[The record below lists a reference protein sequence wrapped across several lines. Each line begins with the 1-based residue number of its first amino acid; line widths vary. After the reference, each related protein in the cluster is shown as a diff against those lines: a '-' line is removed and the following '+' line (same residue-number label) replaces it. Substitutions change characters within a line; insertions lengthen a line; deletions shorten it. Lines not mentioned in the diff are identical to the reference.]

1 MKKIITTVSAM
12 TLSLPS
18 GATDGADL
26 TVEPLTRDDLES
38 MSVEE
43 ATFKGSGFVDL
54 DVQKTVL
61 LSYDAD
67 GSGDISLGD
76 ELKYTIQVTNL
87 NQTEATDIVLF
98 DFLDSRIDL
107 NLGTVAITQGFVVS
121 GNGFFD
127 PSNQVYVDFGTIA
140 PNWFALVDFDVTI
153 TNLNPGINVIEN
165 SAEVFGPSGS
175 FFISDDPT
183 TPEFDSTKVTTF
195 GPLPDL
201 IFENGF
207 EFRGSGGF

>member
-12 TLSLPS
+12 TLTLPS
-18 GATDGADL
+18 GAAKAADL
-26 TVEPLTRDDLES
+26 TVDPISRDDLEMLS
-38 MSVEE
+38 AEE

-87 NQTEATDIVLF
+87 SGAEVSNVELLDY
-98 DFLDSRIDL
+98 LDSRIEL
-107 NLGTVAITQGFVVS
+107 NLGTVAITQGLVMS
-121 GNGFFD
+121 GNGFLDD
-127 PSNQVYVDFGTIA
+127 PGFVYLNFGTIA

-153 TNLNPGINVIEN
+153 TDLMPGINVIEN

-183 TPEFDSTKVTTF
+183 TPIFDSTDVNAF
-195 GPLPDL
+195 GAMPDA
-201 IFENGF
+201 IFQNGF